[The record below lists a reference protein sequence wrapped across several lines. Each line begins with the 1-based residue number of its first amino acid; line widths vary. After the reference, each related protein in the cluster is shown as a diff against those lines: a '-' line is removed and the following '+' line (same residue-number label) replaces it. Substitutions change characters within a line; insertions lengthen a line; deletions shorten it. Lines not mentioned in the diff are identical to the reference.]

1 MRAGP
6 LSNDQVIRLL
16 NAHFVPVFVSNEDY
30 AESGPASDEERAE
43 RNRIWREAREA
54 GLSAGTVHAY
64 ILTPE
69 GESPIRCTWP
79 KRRKSTARGRCS
91 SAPSRKF
98 ETPAG
103 QPVVAAK
110 PQSAAPAAP
119 EGGLTLHLVARY
131 LEQRGDALAP
141 LSDVGLGQSSNASWQ
156 AYPAENWIVLDGE
169 EVSRLLPGKPVKQGD
184 VWRPDADVAAKLLV
198 HFYPST
204 ECNDVSRNRI
214 EEQELTAT
222 VVSSIDGK
230 TLARLDGRLRMKHNF
245 YPGREDQNRAEATLL
260 GYLEF
265 DLASGRID
273 TLRLATRDAIYSRY
287 SFGAAVRSLPA
298 PSENDRP

>member
-30 AESGPASDEERAE
+30 AESGPASEEERAE

-64 ILTPE
+64 ILSPE
-69 GESPIRCTWP
+69 GRVTDSLHVAEAAKVDS
-79 KRRKSTARGRCS
+79 ARAMLQR
-91 SAPSRKF
+91 AVEKF
-98 ETPAG
+98 KTPAG
-103 QPVVAAK
+103 EPVVAAK

-119 EGGLTLHLVARY
+119 EGGLSLHLVARY
-131 LEQRGDALAP
+131 LEQRGDTLAP

-169 EVSRLLPGKPVKQGD
+169 EVSSLLPPATVKPGG

-204 ECNDVSRNRI
+204 ECNDVNRNRI

-222 VVSSIDGK
+222 VVSSSGGK

-245 YPGREDQNRAEATLL
+245 YPGREDQNRVEAALL

-265 DLASGRID
+265 DPASGQVH
-273 TLRLATRDAIYSRY
+273 TLRLATRDATYSRY
-287 SFGAAVRSLPA
+287 SFGAALRSLPSA
-298 PSENDRP
+298 TGNDRP